1 MASRKIR
8 QVPIWNGPDDGRIR
22 CDWVLGGNQ
31 LYHTYH
37 DTEWGV
43 PQRNDRGHFEF
54 LVLEA
59 AQAGLS
65 WSIVL
70 NKREGYRRAF
80 AGFDPERV
88 ARFNSRSIARL
99 LLDPSIIRNR
109 LKIEAAVNNA
119 RRFLEVR
126 EQFGSFDRYVWRFV
140 GGAPIQNR
148 HRRHR
153 QVPATSRESDA
164 LSRDLKERG
173 FRFVGSTVIY
183 AHMQASAWSMI
194 T

>member
-1 MASRKIR
+1 MASRKTR
-8 QVPIWNGPDDGRIR
+8 QVPTWNGPDDGRIR
-22 CDWVLGGNQ
+22 CTWVLGGNQ

-109 LKIEAAVNNA
+109 LKIEAAVSNA
-119 RRFLEVR
+119 RRFLDVR

-148 HRRHR
+148 YRRHR
-153 QVPATSRESDA
+153 QLPETSGESEA
-164 LSRDLKERG
+164 QSRDLKDR
-173 FRFVGSTVIY
+173 
-183 AHMQASAWSMI
+183 
-194 T
+194 